1 MSSPTL
7 NQTPYRV
14 LVLISGRG
22 SNLHAIVSHARQHPE
37 CHFGVCAVISNRPH
51 AAGLQFARDEGIATE
66 VIDHSFYLDRESF
79 DHALAHIID
88 KHNPDLVALAGFMR
102 ILSPE
107 FVTRYRG
114 RLINIHPSLLPAY
127 KGLKTHERALA
138 AKESWHGAS
147 VHFVT
152 PDLDGGPVI
161 LQARVPVRGDDTADS
176 LNARVLRAEHVI
188 YPQAIRWLAEGRVK
202 LDPNGAVLFDGHIL
216 PAPKSI
222 DME

>member
-1 MSSPTL
+1 M
-7 NQTPYRV
+7 
-14 LVLISGRG
+14 LISGRG
-22 SNLHAIVSHARQHPE
+22 SNLRAIVAQARQHPE
-37 CHFGVCAVISNRPH
+37 SNYRVCAVISNKPH
-51 AAGLQFARDEGIATE
+51 AAGLQFARDEGIETE
-66 VIDHSFYLDRESF
+66 VIDHGMYSDRATF
-79 DHALAHIID
+79 DRALADTID
-88 KHNPDLVALAGFMR
+88 KYSPDLVALAGFMR

-138 AKESWHGAS
+138 AKEQWHGAS

-161 LQARVPVRGDDTADS
+161 LQARVAIHANDTVDTLS
-176 LNARVLRAEHVI
+176 ARVLKAEHVV
-188 YPQAIRWLAEGRVK
+188 YPQAIRWLAGGRVR
-202 LDPNGAVLFDGHIL
+202 LEASGAVALDGTIL
-216 PAPKSI
+216 DAPQRI